1 MDSRAKRRNAIYL
14 IMLAGLLAVI
24 WASYKSFGAAGSP
37 SEKSLSDLL
46 SAVSQKQVANATLNA
61 DGDRVDWT
69 DRSGAQHRT
78 FYPVGYQLVDK
89 FQEAQ
94 VPMTVTPPS
103 STNLWLT
110 VLLPN
115 ILLFVVIGGF
125 MVYMLKT
132 TRRTESRV

>member
-1 MDSRAKRRNAIYL
+1 M

-24 WASYKSFGAAGSP
+24 WASYKSYGAAGSP

-46 SAVSQKQVANATLNA
+46 SAVSQRQVASATLNA

-69 DRSGAQHRT
+69 DRSGGHYRT

-89 FQEAQ
+89 FQEGQ

-110 VLLPN
+110 LLLPN
-115 ILLFVVIGGF
+115 ILLFAVIGGF
-125 MVYMLKT
+125 MWYVLK
-132 TRRTESRV
+132 TRRTEVRV